1 MKIKNALIQSLLL
14 GFTAYSP
21 VYAAVDWKSQCTRTA
36 ITKEWSNFRSEL
48 GDSLDYVAEK
58 FSDETRGK
66 LEALLGPDLDI
77 PEVLDFNILFKI
89 FDITGPEYLEVYL
102 ASIIEYYEIDN
113 PCTIPG
119 SPVITPNPD
128 ENDGT
133 PEITPVP
140 TPVPEITPV
149 PTPVPEIT
157 PVPTP
162 NPEESDDYT
171 NSSTESSTD
180 NSTESSTDSTTE
192 SSTESSTDSTTESST
207 ESSTD
212 NSTESSTESS
222 TDSTT
227 ESSTESSTD
236 NSTES
241 STESSTDSTTE
252 SSTESSTESA
262 TKTTETTETNGYTT
276 SSAPVVNKCTNP
288 VTITYIRPRVLPT
301 FV

>member
-36 ITKEWSNFRSEL
+36 ITKEWSEFRSEL

-66 LEALLGPDLDI
+66 LEALLGPNLDI
-77 PEVLDFNILFKI
+77 PEVLDFNLLFKI
-89 FDITGPEYLEVYL
+89 FDITGSEYLEVYL

-119 SPVITPNPD
+119 SPIITPNPD
-128 ENDGT
+128 ENDDT
-133 PEITPVP
+133 PKITPVP
-140 TPVPEITPV
+140 TPVPELTPV

-162 NPEESDDYT
+162 NPEESDGYT
-171 NSSTESSTD
+171 N
-180 NSTESSTDSTTE
+180 
-192 SSTESSTDSTTESST
+192 SST

-227 ESSTESSTD
+227 ESSTERFTD
-236 NSTES
+236 NS
-241 STESSTDSTTE
+241 
-252 SSTESSTESA
+252 

-288 VTITYIRPRVLPT
+288 ATITYIRPRALPT